1 MKIYS
6 FGQKIFGTRIS
17 PTSELLGVV
26 RVCLRC
32 LQLLYEHEVHHGG
45 AAADECYLSPRILR
59 TKYHSPVVAA
69 DVHDHVL
76 RLLVRVDGVQEE
88 EGARHVLDVVLR
100 EESGTK

>member
-1 MKIYS
+1 MC
-6 FGQKIFGTRIS
+6 IS
-17 PTSELLGVV
+17 LSTSELLGVV
-26 RVCLRC
+26 RVCLRS

-45 AAADECYLSPRILR
+45 AAVVRCYLSPRIS

-88 EGARHVLDVVLR
+88 EGARHVLDVVLQ
-100 EESGTK
+100 EESGGTK

>member
-1 MKIYS
+1 MC
-6 FGQKIFGTRIS
+6 IS
-17 PTSELLGVV
+17 LSTSELLGVV
-26 RVCLRC
+26 RVCLRS

-45 AAADECYLSPRILR
+45 AVAVKCYLSPRIR
-59 TKYHSPVVAA
+59 STKYHSPVVAA
-69 DVHDHVL
+69 DVHYDVL

>member
-1 MKIYS
+1 MA
-6 FGQKIFGTRIS
+6 G
-17 PTSELLGVV
+17 
-26 RVCLRC
+26 
-32 LQLLYEHEVHHGG
+32 LQQSSVTYHRGSSALT
-45 AAADECYLSPRILR
+45 

-100 EESGTK
+100 EESGGTK